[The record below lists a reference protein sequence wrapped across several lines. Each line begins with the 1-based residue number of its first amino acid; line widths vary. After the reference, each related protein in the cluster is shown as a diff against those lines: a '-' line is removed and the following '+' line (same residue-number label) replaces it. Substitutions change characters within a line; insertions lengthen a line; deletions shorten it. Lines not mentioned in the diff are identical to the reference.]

1 MILQKEYSIAEAK
14 NKLPSIIHNVETGG
28 SVKLTRYGKPVAV
41 LLSMR
46 EYEKLRKST
55 KGFWKALLEFRINL
69 IGENIDISDSDF
81 ENLRDNSE
89 GRKVSF
95 LQ

>member
-1 MILQKEYSIAEAK
+1 MTIQKEYSIAEAK
-14 NKLPSIIHNVETGG
+14 NKLPSIIHNVETDG

-46 EYEKLRKST
+46 EYEKLQKST
-55 KGFWKALLEFRINL
+55 KGFWNALLEFRTNL
-69 IGENIDISDSDF
+69 IEENIDISDSDF
-81 ENLRDNSE
+81 ENLRDISA

-95 LQ
+95 L

>member
-1 MILQKEYSIAEAK
+1 MTLQKEYSIAEAK
-14 NKLPSIIHNVETGG
+14 NKLPSIIHNVENGG

-46 EYEKLRKST
+46 EYEKLQKST
-55 KGFWKALLEFRINL
+55 KRFWKALLEFRINL

-81 ENLRDNSE
+81 DNLRDISE
-89 GRKVSF
+89 GRRVSF
-95 LQ
+95 S